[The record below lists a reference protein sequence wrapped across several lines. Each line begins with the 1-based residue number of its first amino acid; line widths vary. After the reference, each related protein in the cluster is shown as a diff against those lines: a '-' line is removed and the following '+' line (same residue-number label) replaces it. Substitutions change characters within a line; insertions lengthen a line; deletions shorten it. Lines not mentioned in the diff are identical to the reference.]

1 MALGPNY
8 RNVPMTVEAR
18 KAIDSLIVAMTV
30 KHRRKFTI
38 STAIRQAAEDITRE
52 LELAGSETP

>member
-1 MALGPNY
+1 
-8 RNVPMTVEAR
+8 MTVEAR